1 MSTTITVYGKPA
13 CGQCATTE
21 LALKRQGAEYA
32 KRDVTQDE
40 EALAT
45 ITQLGYKQA
54 PVVTITRGDKL
65 IDHWSGFRPD
75 KIAGYTIK
83 EPQV

>member
-1 MSTTITVYGKPA
+1 MTTITVYGKPA
-13 CGQCATTE
+13 CGQCTTTE
-21 LALKRQGAEYA
+21 LALKRQGAEYV

-40 EALAT
+40 EALDT

-54 PVVTITRGDKL
+54 PVVTITRGTKL

-75 KIAGYTIK
+75 KLAGYTIK
-83 EPQV
+83 EPHA